1 MKKVLILL
9 MFLLNLV
16 IAYANIDFNL
26 SVEKLE
32 MKNGVVTMMDVKNAN
47 PGDTLV
53 YTLKITNNG
62 EEKVTNIMPSIPI
75 PEYTTLIPT
84 LVAPTTSYVVSTDNK
99 NYKKYPYLNNDGS
112 PVSDS
117 MYKSIR
123 WTVDSM
129 KPKEVKTFKFG
140 VSVN

>member
-1 MKKVLILL
+1 MKKILVLL
-9 MFLLNLV
+9 MFLLNIIV
-16 IAYANIDFNL
+16 TYANLDFNL
-26 SVEKLE
+26 AVEKLE
-32 MKNGVVTMMDVKNAN
+32 MKNGAVTMVKVNDVN
-47 PGDTLV
+47 PGDTLI
-53 YTLKITNNG
+53 YTLKVTNNG
-62 EEKVTNIMPSIPI
+62 DESVTNIMPSIPI
-75 PEYTTLIPT
+75 PEYTTLVPT
-84 LVAPTTSYVVSTDNK
+84 LVAPSASYVVSTDNK

-129 KPKEVKTFKFG
+129 KPKEMKTFKFG

>member
-1 MKKVLILL
+1 MKKILVLL
-9 MFLLNLV
+9 MFLLNIIV
-16 IAYANIDFNL
+16 TYANLDFNL
-26 SVEKLE
+26 AVEKLE
-32 MKNGVVTMMDVKNAN
+32 MKNGVVTMVKVNDVN
-47 PGDTLV
+47 PGDTLI
-53 YTLKITNNG
+53 YTLKVTNNG
-62 EEKVTNIMPSIPI
+62 DESVTNIMPSIPI
-75 PEYTTLIPT
+75 PEYTTLVPT
-84 LVAPTTSYVVSTDNK
+84 LVVPSTSYVVSTDNK

-129 KPKEVKTFKFG
+129 KPKEMRTFKFG

>member
-1 MKKVLILL
+1 MKKILVLL
-9 MFLLNLV
+9 MFLLNIIV
-16 IAYANIDFNL
+16 TYANLDFNL
-26 SVEKLE
+26 AVEKLE
-32 MKNGVVTMMDVKNAN
+32 MKNGVVTMVKVNDVN
-47 PGDTLV
+47 PGDTLI
-53 YTLKITNNG
+53 YTLKVTNNG
-62 EEKVTNIMPSIPI
+62 DESVTNIMPSIPI
-75 PEYTTLIPT
+75 PEYTTLVPT
-84 LVAPTTSYVVSTDNK
+84 LVVPSTSYVVSTDNK

-129 KPKEVKTFKFG
+129 KPKEMKTFKFG